1 MEKLMRSYL
10 VPIVCGFILFSQLA
24 YAQETKPSGKKEGAP
39 AQSSQKEPAHQQIA
53 KDLGFLLGKW
63 ETKVKVMPM
72 GFSATKQ
79 EIKGE
84 GTIEYTLFGN
94 AIEGTIKSE
103 SNVGTYNARELI
115 FPSLNKDEYDV
126 LRVNSNGLAIGST
139 MKKVGD
145 VLEVTST
152 GKRALVDLSGKPGKL
167 VEFMVKGKY
176 KIVSDKELQ
185 YHSDISVG
193 HGPFKP
199 YISYSFTRIP

>member
-1 MEKLMRSYL
+1 MRSYL
-10 VPIVCGFILFSQLA
+10 VPIVCGFILFTQLA
-24 YAQETKPSGKKEGAP
+24 YAQEARSSEKKEGAP
-39 AQSSQKEPAHQQIA
+39 AQSSQKEPSHQQIA
-53 KDLGFLLGKW
+53 KDLAFLLGKW
-63 ETKVKVMPM
+63 ETKVKIMPM
-72 GFSATKQ
+72 GFSATKE
-79 EIKGE
+79 EIKGA

-94 AIEGTIKSE
+94 AIEGKIKNE
-103 SNVGTYNARELI
+103 SNVGTYVARELI
-115 FPSLNKDEYDV
+115 FPSLNKDEFDV

-139 MKKVGD
+139 IKKVGN
-145 VLEVTST
+145 VVEVTSS

-167 VEFMVKGKY
+167 VDFNIKGTY